1 MYRFLDELGAPCQ
14 HEGVDNQLTDSIG
27 LLAVPTATTND
38 LTPNSSPSSSP
49 AIPRRARYASISD
62 PLPAIQLEV
71 EGLCRKVWYT
81 LSTLTTPSL
90 NCLSL

>member
-14 HEGVDNQLTDSIG
+14 QEGVDNHLTDSTG
-27 LLAVPTATTND
+27 LLAVPTVTNND

-49 AIPRRARYASISD
+49 AIQRRARYASISD
-62 PLPAIQLEV
+62 PLPAIKLEV
-71 EGLCRKVWYT
+71 EGLCRKVQYP
-81 LSTLTTPSL
+81 LSPLTTPSL